1 MNRRLTIG
9 SQSWR
14 SGYILRLSR
23 GVTAMAVTS
32 LCAIATACGGT
43 DEGEGTVTITT
54 WGESFIEDGMS
65 SAVFPKDH
73 WSVKYSKFL
82 LVYRSVT
89 IADDAGDIVAQLP
102 HPLVFDMTKK
112 ATGNPKT
119 LATFTLEA
127 KPWPNLSYQL
137 GPITDDAAPGDLAN
151 GIDVALLKADQ
162 ASVHIEGIA
171 TAPDGTQKTFNWSFA
186 PATVF
191 QGCHGEQDGKD
202 VEGVLVTNGGNQ
214 NVELTVHGD
223 HFFYDDLQSEQA
235 VPRFQALA
243 DADAN
248 RDGEITLAE
257 LDAVPLYRVP
267 SDQGPYGT
275 GALGNVNT
283 LGDYERTLS
292 RTIGHYRGEGSCNS
306 KDVK

>member
-1 MNRRLTIG
+1 MSMTPTMTRIA
-9 SQSWR
+9 Q
-14 SGYILRLSR
+14 
-23 GVTAMAVTS
+23 AA
-32 LCAIATACGGT
+32 ATAAFALCTFACSDST
-43 DEGEGTVTITT
+43 DGSGTVTITT
-54 WGESFIEDGMS
+54 WGEDYIEEGLPS
-65 SAVFPKDH
+65 SVFPKDA

-82 LVYRSVT
+82 VVYKSVT
-89 IADDAGDIVAQLP
+89 IADESGSIVAQLD

-112 ATGNPKT
+112 AVGNPKT
-119 LATFTLEA
+119 LATFELEA
-127 KPWPNLSYQL
+127 KAWPNLSYQV
-137 GPITDDAAPGDLAN
+137 GPITADAKPGDLATDA
-151 GIDVALLKADQ
+151 DVTLLKTEGS
-162 ASVHIEGIA
+162 SVHVEGVA
-171 TAPDGTQKTFNWSFA
+171 TSPTGVQKSFNWGFS
-186 PATVF
+186 PATLF

-223 HFFYDDLQSEQA
+223 HFFYDDIQSEEA

-248 RDGEITLAE
+248 NDGVITLAE
-257 LDAVPLYRVP
+257 LDAVPLYSIP
-267 SDQGPYGT
+267 LEKGTYGT

-306 KDVK
+306 KEAK